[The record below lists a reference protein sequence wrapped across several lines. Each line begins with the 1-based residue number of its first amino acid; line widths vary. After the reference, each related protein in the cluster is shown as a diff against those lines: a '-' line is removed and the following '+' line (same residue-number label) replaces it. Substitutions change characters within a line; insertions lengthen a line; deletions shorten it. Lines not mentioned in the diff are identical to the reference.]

1 MKVNEI
7 QQYKNLGTIKMIM
20 DEGQRYYISTH
31 HFFNQQD
38 EARTLKA
45 AREDLEYQELRAR
58 EVQAAVQLLK
68 RHKYLVFKPA

>member
-7 QQYKNLGTIKMIM
+7 QQYKNLGTIKMII
-20 DEGQRYYISTH
+20 DEGRRWYISTH
-31 HFFNQQD
+31 HFFNEQD
-38 EARTLKA
+38 EAQSLKA
-45 AREDLEYQELRAR
+45 ARENLEYQEERAK

>member
-31 HFFNQQD
+31 HFFRHPD
-38 EARTLKA
+38 EARTLKE
-45 AREDLEYQELRAR
+45 ARENLEYQEAR
-58 EVQAAVQLLK
+58 VREIEAAIHLLK